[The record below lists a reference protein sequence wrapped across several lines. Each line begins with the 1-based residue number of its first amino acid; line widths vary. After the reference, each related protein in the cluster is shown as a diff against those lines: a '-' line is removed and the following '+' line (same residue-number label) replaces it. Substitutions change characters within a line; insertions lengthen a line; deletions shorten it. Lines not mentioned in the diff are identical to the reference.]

1 MKYMLF
7 ASVLLSGQNTCFLPQ
22 CCYLDEIHAF
32 CLSVVTV
39 VAVVWSQDGV
49 NWLGFL
55 NKYQLHGI
63 LCDDMG
69 LGKTLQSLCLLA
81 TDHQLQDAL
90 YEVGVTDHHLQDV
103 LYEVG
108 VTDHQLQ
115 DVLYEVGVTDHQL
128 QDTLYEVGVTDHQD
142 TLYEVG
148 VTDHQDRWYKVGVS
162 GTVCEV
168 CISGT
173 VCEVV
178 VSDTDCVRWVSVT
191 L

>member
-1 MKYMLF
+1 MLF

-90 YEVGVTDHHLQDV
+90 YEVC
-103 LYEVG
+103 

-115 DVLYEVGVTDHQL
+115 DV
-128 QDTLYEVGVTDHQD
+128 LYEVGVTDHQD

-173 VCEVV
+173 VCEVG

-191 L
+191 QTV